1 MSLKHV
7 RGIVKDMG
15 IQLSDAKLVIIRD
28 KELIDRREFMGY
40 TFPDGSMIQLYPA
53 AFANREQLVK
63 TLGHEYIHLKQT
75 KEHGIIDSI
84 EELMEREREAYGSEQ
99 AWWDAYRKKTG
110 FGK

>member
-1 MSLKHV
+1 
-7 RGIVKDMG
+7 
-15 IQLSDAKLVIIRD
+15 
-28 KELIDRREFMGY
+28 MGY

-63 TLGHEYIHLKQT
+63 TLGHEYIRLKQT
-75 KEHGIIDSI
+75 KERGIIDSV

-99 AWWDAYRKKTG
+99 AWWDAYLKKTG

>member
-7 RGIVKDMG
+7 RGIVKDME
-15 IQLSDAKLVIIRD
+15 IELSDTKLVIIRD
-28 KELIDRREFMGY
+28 KELIDSREFMGY

-53 AFANREQLVK
+53 AFATREQLVK

-75 KEHGIIDSI
+75 KERGIIDSV

-99 AWWDAYRKKTG
+99 AWWDAYLKKTG